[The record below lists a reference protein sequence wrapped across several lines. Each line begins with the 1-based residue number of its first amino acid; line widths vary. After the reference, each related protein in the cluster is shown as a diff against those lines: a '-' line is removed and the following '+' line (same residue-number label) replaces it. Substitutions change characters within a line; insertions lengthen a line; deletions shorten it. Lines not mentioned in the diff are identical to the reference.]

1 MIALEVRRVVLKI
14 GSSSLNHLQG
24 GLDDQAIAEIVAV
37 IATLKQKGVEC
48 ILVTSGAVAAGM
60 GQLGLHV
67 RPRDLPG
74 KQAVAAVGQGVLI
87 ERYARNLERYG
98 IVGAQILLSRIDLAE
113 ASRYRNAQNTLEK
126 LLRLQVVPIINEND
140 TVAVD
145 ELCFGDN
152 DTLSALVAGLVGAD
166 LLVIL
171 TDVDGLYSTNPKKNP
186 LAQLIKEVS
195 EVSAV
200 EWMASG
206 EGTTMGT
213 GGMVTKLRAAKIA
226 TRFGIGMFL
235 LNFTRIRELLN
246 LTEGQDAEGTYFL
259 PAKHRLAGRKRWI
272 AYAGLSE
279 GSIQVDKG
287 AAKALVEEGK
297 SLLAK
302 GIIMTEGT
310 WDRKEIVRIVNLLGE
325 EIARG
330 VAELSSDEVQK
341 VKGLHSEIVL
351 KLIPDFEGE
360 EVVHRNN
367 MTLMVD
373 SSYVE
378 SSPRG

>member
-1 MIALEVRRVVLKI
+1 MTLTEIRRVVLKI
-14 GSSSLNHLQG
+14 GSSSLNHPQG
-24 GLDDQAIAEIVAV
+24 GLDDQAIDEIVSV
-37 IATLKQKGVEC
+37 IAALKQKNVEC
-48 ILVTSGAVAAGM
+48 IIVTSGAVAAGM
-60 GQLGLHV
+60 GQLGLRV
-67 RPRDLPG
+67 RPRDLAS
-74 KQAVAAVGQGVLI
+74 KQAVSAVGQGVLI
-87 ERYARNLERYG
+87 ERYARNLERHG
-98 IVGAQILLSRIDLAE
+98 LVGAQVLLSRIDLAQ
-113 ASRYRNAQNTLEK
+113 ASHYRNAQNTLEK

-171 TDVDGLYSTNPKKNP
+171 TDVDGLYTGNPKKE
-186 LAQLIKEVS
+186 LSAQLIKEVT

-200 EWMASG
+200 ESMASG
-206 EGTTMGT
+206 AGSLLGT

-226 TRFGIGMFL
+226 TRFGIGMLL
-235 LNFTRIRELLN
+235 LNFTRLRELIAI
-246 LTEGQDAEGTYFL
+246 TEGQGPEGTYFQ

-279 GSIQVDKG
+279 GSIRVDDG
-287 AAKALVEEGK
+287 AAKALIAEGK

-302 GIIMTEGT
+302 GIVSAEGT
-310 WDRKEIVRIVNLLGE
+310 WERKEIVRIINLQGE

-330 VAELSSDEVQK
+330 VVELSQDEVQN
-341 VKGLHSEIVL
+341 VKGLHSE
-351 KLIPDFEGE
+351 KLHQLIQDFDGE
-360 EVVHRNN
+360 EIVHRDN

-373 SSYVE
+373 A
-378 SSPRG
+378 

>member
-1 MIALEVRRVVLKI
+1 VTLTEVRRVVLKI
-14 GSSSLNHLQG
+14 GSSSLNHSQG
-24 GLDDQAIAEIVAV
+24 GLDDQAIAEIVSV
-37 IATLKQKGVEC
+37 IAALKQKGVEC
-48 ILVTSGAVAAGM
+48 IIVTSGAVAAGM
-60 GQLGLHV
+60 GQLKLLS
-67 RPRDLPG
+67 RPRDLAG
-74 KQAVAAVGQGVLI
+74 KQAVSAVGQGVLI
-87 ERYARNLERYG
+87 EMYTRNLERHS
-98 IVGAQILLSRIDLAE
+98 IVGAQVLLSRIDLAQ
-113 ASRYRNAQNTLEK
+113 ASHYRNAQNTLEK

-171 TDVDGLYSTNPKKNP
+171 TDVDGLYTANPKKNQS
-186 LAQLIKEVS
+186 AQLIKEVT

-200 EWMASG
+200 ESMASG
-206 EGTTMGT
+206 AGSLLGT

-226 TRFGIGMFL
+226 TRFGIGMLL
-235 LNFTRIRELLN
+235 LNFTRLRELID
-246 LTEGQDAEGTYFL
+246 LTKGQGPEGTYFQ
-259 PAKHRLAGRKRWI
+259 PVKHRLAGRKRWI

-279 GSIQVDKG
+279 GSIQVDDG

-302 GIIMTEGT
+302 GIIAVDGAWE
-310 WDRKEIVRIVNLLGE
+310 RKEIVRIINTLGE

-330 VAELSSDEVQK
+330 VVELSREEVQT
-341 VKGLHSEIVL
+341 VKGLHSE
-351 KLIPDFEGE
+351 KLHQLIADFDGE
-360 EVVHRNN
+360 EVVHRDN

-373 SSYVE
+373 A
-378 SSPRG
+378 

>member
-1 MIALEVRRVVLKI
+1 VIAIEVRRVVLKI
-14 GSSSLNHLQG
+14 GSSSLNHPQG
-24 GLDDQAIAEIVAV
+24 GLDDQAIAEVVAV
-37 IATLKQKGVEC
+37 IATLKQRGVEC

-60 GQLGLHV
+60 GQLGLNV
-67 RPRDLPG
+67 RPRDLAG
-74 KQAVAAVGQGVLI
+74 KQAVSAVGQGVLI
-87 ERYARNLERYG
+87 ERYARNFERHG
-98 IVGAQILLSRIDLAE
+98 IVGAQVLLSRIDLAE
-113 ASRYRNAQNTLEK
+113 ASRYRNAHNTLEK
-126 LLRLQVVPIINEND
+126 LMRLQVVPIINEND

-152 DTLSALVAGLVGAD
+152 DSLSALVAGLVGAD

-171 TDVDGLYSTNPKKNP
+171 TDVDGLYTGNPKKD
-186 LAQLIKEVS
+186 LSAQLIKEVT
-195 EVSAV
+195 EISAV
-200 EWMASG
+200 ESMASG
-206 EGTTMGT
+206 AGSLLGT

-226 TRFGIGMFL
+226 KRFGIGMFL

-246 LTEGQDAEGTYFL
+246 LTEGQETEGTYFL

-279 GSIQVDKG
+279 GSISIDDG
-287 AAKALVEEGK
+287 AAKALIKEGK

-302 GIIMTEGT
+302 GIITTEGT
-310 WDRKEIVRIVNLLGE
+310 WERKEIIRIVTLLGE

-341 VKGLHSEIVL
+341 VKGLHSEIIL
-351 KLIPDFEGE
+351 KLIPDFEGD
-360 EVVHRNN
+360 EVVHRDN

-373 SSYVE
+373 T
-378 SSPRG
+378 

>member
-1 MIALEVRRVVLKI
+1 MIPLEVRRVVLKV
-14 GSSSLNHLQG
+14 GSSSLNHSHG

-67 RPRDLPG
+67 RPCDLPG

-87 ERYARNLERYG
+87 ERYARNLERHG

-195 EVSAV
+195 EVAAV

-206 EGTTMGT
+206 AGTTMGSHPSEPHHT
-213 GGMVTKLRAAKIA
+213 
-226 TRFGIGMFL
+226 
-235 LNFTRIRELLN
+235 FTAIPSGLFPVELL
-246 LTEGQDAEGTYFL
+246 
-259 PAKHRLAGRKRWI
+259 
-272 AYAGLSE
+272 
-279 GSIQVDKG
+279 
-287 AAKALVEEGK
+287 AA
-297 SLLAK
+297 
-302 GIIMTEGT
+302 
-310 WDRKEIVRIVNLLGE
+310 
-325 EIARG
+325 
-330 VAELSSDEVQK
+330 
-341 VKGLHSEIVL
+341 
-351 KLIPDFEGE
+351 
-360 EVVHRNN
+360 
-367 MTLMVD
+367 
-373 SSYVE
+373 
-378 SSPRG
+378 

>member
-1 MIALEVRRVVLKI
+1 VIAHEIRRVVIKV
-14 GSSSLNHLQG
+14 GSSSLHHPQG

-37 IATLKQKGVEC
+37 IAALKQKGVEC

-60 GQLGLHV
+60 GQLGLHL

-74 KQAVAAVGQGVLI
+74 KQAVSAVGQGVLI
-87 ERYARNLERYG
+87 ERYARNLEHYG

-171 TDVDGLYSTNPKKNP
+171 TDVDGLYSTNPKKDP

-200 EWMASG
+200 ECMASG
-206 EGTTMGT
+206 AGTTMGT

-226 TRFGIGMFL
+226 TRFGIGMLL
-235 LNFTRIRELLN
+235 LNFTRIRELPN
-246 LTEGQDAEGTYFL
+246 MTEGQDAEGTYFL

-302 GIIMTEGT
+302 GIIKTEGT
-310 WDRKEIVRIVNLLGE
+310 WERKEIVRIVNMLGE

-330 VAELSSDEVQK
+330 VAELSSDEVQR
-341 VKGLHSEIVL
+341 VKGLHSEIIL
-351 KLIPDFEGE
+351 NLIPDFEGE
-360 EVVHRNN
+360 EVVHRDN
-367 MTLMVD
+367 MTVMVD
-373 SSYVE
+373 A
-378 SSPRG
+378 

>member
-14 GSSSLNHLQG
+14 GSSSLNHPQG

-37 IATLKQKGVEC
+37 IATLKKKGIEC

-67 RPRDLPG
+67 RPRDVAG
-74 KQAVAAVGQGVLI
+74 KQAVSAVGQGVLI
-87 ERYARNLERYG
+87 ERYAWNLEKYG
-98 IVGAQILLSRIDLAE
+98 IVGAQILLSRTDLAE

-140 TVAVD
+140 TVAVE

-171 TDVDGLYSTNPKKNP
+171 TDVDGLYSTNPKKDP
-186 LAQLIKEVS
+186 SAQLIKEVS
-195 EVSAV
+195 EVSTV
-200 EWMASG
+200 ECMASG
-206 EGTTMGT
+206 AGTNMGT

-226 TRFGIGMFL
+226 TRFGIGMLL

-246 LTEGQDAEGTYFL
+246 LTEGQTAEGTYFL
-259 PAKHRLAGRKRWI
+259 PAKHRLSGRKRWI

-287 AAKALVEEGK
+287 AAKALVEDGK

-302 GIIMTEGT
+302 GIITTEGT
-310 WDRKEIVRIVNLLGE
+310 WERKEIVRIVTLLGD

-341 VKGLHSEIVL
+341 VKGLHSETIL
-351 KLIPDFEGE
+351 KLITDFEGE
-360 EVVHRNN
+360 EVVHRDN
-367 MTLMVD
+367 MTLMVEA
-373 SSYVE
+373 SANH
-378 SSPRG
+378 